1 MNRGSKRKSPMRAAA
16 SRVTEV
22 KKSPSPRGPLIL
34 ALLVAAVAVG
44 FALLRFWTTQPLVEN
59 LDPSL
64 PSAVGPAATGSPPV
78 DRRSAG
84 ERLEIAA
91 EARRAGDLRG
101 AEAEYRRLL
110 AQVPDHPQG
119 NYQLATLLGLCG
131 RRQEAIE
138 PIIRLIGQ
146 GKAEDLLLLV
156 ARDQGVVDDRAT
168 LERGA
173 RREPPDPLALLG
185 QAWHAGDRGEHP
197 QSLALLRRAIEIAP
211 ELAPLHAALG
221 RELAAAELLDELP
234 AWNRQLPPGAEE
246 FAETWLARARWAE
259 HTEQAAASIR
269 CYLEAARRSPELKV
283 ITARLGQAI
292 AATEDADRAAAFAQ
306 YSSKLL
312 RLSEVQDRIFF
323 ASQPSNLQGL
333 QELVARY
340 EDLGRYWEASAWL
353 QLGVELDP
361 QSAALRQQGAQLQ
374 SLAARHRQ
382 HLVDPGATPAG
393 QIVLDRYP
401 LPRWDIA
408 AGDLP
413 KAPTEGAPT
422 EGAPTEGVSSS
433 AELRLAIWTEE
444 GGFPFRYFNG
454 TDGPPERK
462 MYEFPGGGIG
472 VLDYDLDGWPDV
484 VCSQGCAWPA
494 RFRDDRSTGVPQPAD
509 RLLRNI
515 EGRSWREVPGAA
527 FAEAPVQFGQ
537 GVAIGDLNADGF
549 PDIYVANA
557 GGPNR
562 LYRNNGDGTFTDWT
576 EDAGLPAAEETADG
590 GVAAG
595 SWTTSCLIADLSGDG
610 LADLFDVNYVMG
622 RDLFQRVCADEQ
634 GHPAICMPFDFD
646 AQGDVLW
653 INDGEGGFT
662 QESLAR
668 GIIDTTGKGLG
679 VVAVDLDRSGRLSV
693 LVANDTT
700 ANQLWVPVAGADG
713 ELRFVDSGV
722 VAGVAYNG
730 AGKAEGC
737 MGIAVTD
744 LDGNGHEDFFLT
756 NFLYETNTLY
766 LSRGGGVYQ
775 DATKRMGFAEPSLNV
790 LGFGTQFLDLDLD
803 GTMELFVANGHIDDL
818 RRRDRPYRMPPQLY
832 QRRGDRYQWVREPA
846 LGDYFNQLWL
856 GRAAARLDFNRDGRP
871 DLLVGHLED
880 PTHLLVNETKTTNHY
895 LRVRLVGVRSP
906 REPIGA
912 RVTLRTGPRTGKE
925 SARDQPPTQQLVA
938 GDGYQCS
945 NERVLHFGLG
955 SEPLP
960 LEGAEVRWPSGRV
973 ESFSLPGIDDEFL
986 LIEGR
991 GEVVGGEQR

>member
-1 MNRGSKRKSPMRAAA
+1 MNRGSKRKSPKHAAA
-16 SRVTEV
+16 SRVTEEE
-22 KKSPSPRGPLIL
+22 KSPSPRGPLIL
-34 ALLVAAVAVG
+34 ALLVAVVAVG
-44 FALLRFWTTQPLVEN
+44 FALLRIWTTQPLEEN
-59 LDPSL
+59 LDRSIPGAAA
-64 PSAVGPAATGSPPV
+64 PAVGASQEA
-78 DRRSAG
+78 DDRSAG
-84 ERLEIAA
+84 AYLEIASR
-91 EARRAGDLRG
+91 ARREGDLRG

-110 AQVPDHPQG
+110 AQFPDHPQG

-138 PIIRLIGQ
+138 PIIRLIRQ
-146 GKAEDLLLLV
+146 GSAEDLLLLL
-156 ARDQGVVDDRAT
+156 ARDQGVVDDPAT

-197 QSLALLRRAIEIAP
+197 QALGLLRRAIEIAP

-221 RELAAAELLDELP
+221 RELAAAELLGELP
-234 AWNRQLPPGAEE
+234 KWNRQLPPGAEE

-259 HTEQAAASIR
+259 STEQPGGAIR

-283 ITARLGQAI
+283 IAARLGQAI
-292 AATEDADRAAAFAQ
+292 ATTEDANRAAAFAQ

-323 ASQPSNLQGL
+323 ASQPSDLQGL

-340 EDLGRYWEASAWL
+340 EDVGRYWEASAWL

-361 QSAALRQQGAQLQ
+361 QSTALRQQGARLQ
-374 SLAARHRQ
+374 SLAARQRQ

-393 QIVLDRYP
+393 QILLDRYP
-401 LPRWDIA
+401 LPRWDLA
-408 AGDLP
+408 DGALP
-413 KAPTEGAPT
+413 KGPSEVVPTED
-422 EGAPTEGVSSS
+422 VSTS
-433 AELRLAIWTEE
+433 AELRLAMWTEE

-454 TDGPPERK
+454 TEGPPERK
-462 MYEFPGGGIG
+462 MYEFSGGGIG

-484 VCSQGCAWPA
+484 VCSQGCEWPP
-494 RFRDDRSTGVPQPAD
+494 RFRDDRSTGAPQRVD
-509 RLLRNI
+509 RLLRNM
-515 EGRSWREVPGAA
+515 EGRAWREVPAAA

-549 PDIYVANA
+549 PDVYVANA
-557 GGPNR
+557 GGPNC

-576 EDAGLPAAEETADG
+576 EEAGLPAAEETADG

-595 SWTTSCLIADLSGDG
+595 SWTTSCLIADLNGDG
-610 LADLFDVNYVMG
+610 LADLFDVNYVAG
-622 RDLFQRVCADEQ
+622 SDVFQRVCTDER

-653 INDGEGGFT
+653 INDGEGGFLE
-662 QESLAR
+662 QSSPR
-668 GIIDTTGKGLG
+668 GIVDSTGKGLG

-713 ELRFVDSGV
+713 EIRFVDSGV

-730 AGKAEGC
+730 AGKAEGS

-744 LDGNGHEDFFLT
+744 LDGNGDEDFFLT

-832 QRRGDRYQWVREPA
+832 RRRGDRYQWVREST
-846 LGDYFNQLWL
+846 LGEYFDQLWL

-880 PTHLLVNETKTTNHY
+880 PTHLLVNETKTANHY
-895 LRVRLVGVRSP
+895 LRLRLVGVRSP

-925 SARDQPPTQQLVA
+925 HAPGPPLTQQLVA

-945 NERVLHFGLG
+945 NERVVHFGLG
-955 SEPLP
+955 SEPPP
-960 LEGAEVRWPSGRV
+960 LEGAEVRWPSGWV
-973 ESFSLPGIDDEFL
+973 ELFSLRGIDDEFL
-986 LIEGR
+986 LVEGR